1 MNLTE
6 YVVTRYY
13 RAPEVMLCSHQYSK
27 SIDIW
32 SAGCTFA
39 ELLSKN
45 YLFPG
50 ENYLAQIKLI
60 IDLLGTPTPNDLEF
74 ITNSN
79 AKNYV
84 MSFKNINKRSIQSI
98 IPEQNPDA
106 VDLLEK
112 MIVFNPNN
120 RITVE
125 DALQH
130 QYVAGL
136 RDEGGNDPI
145 YEGAFKLCFD

>member
-1 MNLTE
+1 MSENNVGAGLTE

-13 RAPEVMLCSHQYSK
+13 RAPEVMLCSHDYSK

-60 IDLLGTPTPNDLEF
+60 IELLGTPTESDLQF
-74 ITNSN
+74 ITNEP
-79 AKNYV
+79 AKEYV
-84 MSFKNINKRSIQSI
+84 QGFKNIPKVINFI
-98 IPEQNPDA
+98 
-106 VDLLEK
+106 L
-112 MIVFNPNN
+112 
-120 RITVE
+120 
-125 DALQH
+125 
-130 QYVAGL
+130 Y
-136 RDEGGNDPI
+136 
-145 YEGAFKLCFD
+145 